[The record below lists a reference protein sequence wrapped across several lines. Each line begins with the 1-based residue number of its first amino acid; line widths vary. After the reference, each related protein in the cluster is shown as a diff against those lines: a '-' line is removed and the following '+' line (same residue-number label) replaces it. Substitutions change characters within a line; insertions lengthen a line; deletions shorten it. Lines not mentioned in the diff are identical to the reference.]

1 MSLTI
6 IESGFMTML
15 QDYGRFGWHQSG
27 ITQGGPMDEHA
38 FLWANKLLQN
48 EFNAPQLEVC
58 MGGFSARFEHDTR
71 IVVCGAEVKVT
82 LNEQVIQMWQT
93 HLIHAGDEI
102 HIGTTN
108 NGLYV
113 YLAVQDGFQTAL
125 KLGSV
130 STVMREGLGGLQ
142 GDGAKLSKGD
152 SIEYLEQMNLNS
164 MSNSVIPNRFLPKY
178 PEEITLRFMVNQT
191 STACSA
197 QVVEDFV
204 QQQFIVS
211 SKINRMGY
219 RLAAQSKIDAPQN
232 SLISQGVSMGAI
244 QLPPDGEPIVLMKDK
259 QTIGGYSQIGC
270 LAYLDIAKL
279 SQCKSGTK
287 LRFAPIEL
295 NSIEQEF
302 KEYLKFFAVK
312 IAR

>member
-48 EFNAPQLEVC
+48 EFNAPQLEIC
-58 MGGFSARFEHDTR
+58 MGGFSARFEHDTS

-142 GDGAKLSKGD
+142 GKGNKIEKGNALAYTAKAALDNMPS
-152 SIEYLEQMNLNS
+152 
-164 MSNSVIPNRFLPKY
+164 SVIPNQFLPDY
-178 PEEITLRFMVNQT
+178 PAEITLRFTINRT
-191 STACSA
+191 LTACPPEII
-197 QVVEDFV
+197 EDFIC
-204 QQQFIVS
+204 QSFTVS

-219 RLAAQSKIDAPQN
+219 RLTAQNKLNAPQN

-244 QLPPDGEPIVLMKDK
+244 QLPPDGQPIVLMKDK
-259 QTIGGYSQIGC
+259 QTVGGYPLIGC
-270 LAYLDIAKL
+270 LAYTDIAKL
-279 SQCKSGTK
+279 AQCKPGTK
-287 LRFAPIEL
+287 LTFEPAAL
-295 NSIEQEF
+295 TSLEQEL
-302 KEYLKFFAVK
+302 KGYLDFFLK
-312 IAR
+312 QNSN